1 MCSCNQLRKLQLA
14 TSGNNESRTLP
25 YSIHESPHSRS
36 IQVELGMVEGF
47 WSTLQTTTT
56 STSHKFECWAA
67 SSLATDTVEN
77 QSAVP
82 CDDIIRSDWVRPIGL
97 CHLEFHARTL
107 YFCHDNSRR
116 DWHGNVHDNVN
127 VFGLGGIDLLRCCCC
142 GRAST
147 ETCYCQYIHNMLLWA
162 CKKYCC
168 CKYYIHEI
176 TPHKAVDIEGTIQA
190 KQEQNTPQKADLSP
204 RHMYCCCSEE
214 PCEPHITIYVCLGYH
229 TDRLNAS
236 GLWLCVPGLPRRPA

>member
-1 MCSCNQLRKLQLA
+1 MCLCDQLRKLQLA
-14 TSGNNESRTLP
+14 TSGNNESRALP

-82 CDDIIRSDWVRPIGL
+82 CDDIIRSDWARPTGL

-176 TPHKAVDIEGTIQA
+176 TPHKAVDIEGTIHPPKSRSIA
-190 KQEQNTPQKADLSP
+190 KTYVLLLLRRA
-204 RHMYCCCSEE
+204 MWTAY
-214 PCEPHITIYVCLGYH
+214 ITIYVCLGYH
-229 TDRLNAS
+229 ADRLNAS